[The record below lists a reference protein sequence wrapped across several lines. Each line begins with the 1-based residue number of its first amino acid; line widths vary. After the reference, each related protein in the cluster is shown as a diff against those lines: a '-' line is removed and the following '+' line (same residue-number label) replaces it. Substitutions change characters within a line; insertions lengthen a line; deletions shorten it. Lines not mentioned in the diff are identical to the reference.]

1 MDMTKPMIDL
11 IREIRRRS
19 PDDVKNSIKF
29 ANPDVID
36 ELIDIY
42 QESTDPIFIALVK
55 ELCVLAGP
63 PWSLS
68 LNGEQESPAE
78 EPQKFKTKVYRG
90 QTTLEP
96 ISNKSDDE
104 KKPAKPVRMYRGHP
118 IK

>member
-19 PDDVKNSIKF
+19 SDDVKNSIKF

-36 ELIDIY
+36 ELIVLY
-42 QESTDPIFIALVK
+42 HESNDPVFIALVK

-68 LNGEQESPAE
+68 LSGEQEIPID

-96 ISNKSDDE
+96 INNNSVEEEEPD
-104 KKPAKPVRMYRGHP
+104 KPVRMYRGHP